1 MKLKVVAMA
10 CMVLAPV
17 TFFPMVAHASPPP
30 PFVEITPSTGL
41 VDGQT
46 VAVTVGRFGSMD
58 KGKVE
63 ECLAP
68 PVGAP
73 NHPPDLA
80 HPAGGTCGVGTLVKV
95 TTDSNSILSKPNY
108 TLKETFT
115 DRNGDA
121 VNCGAAPPPESFDT
135 TCVLLVTL
143 RDAINGKNYA
153 YADLPFAS

>member
-10 CMVLAPV
+10 CMVLAPL
-17 TFFPMVAHASPPP
+17 TFFPMMAHASPPP
-30 PFVEITPSTGL
+30 PDVEITPDTGL

-46 VAVTVGRFGSMD
+46 VAVTVARFGTLD
-58 KGKVE
+58 RGKIE

-73 NHPPDLA
+73 NHLPDLA

-115 DRNGDA
+115 DRNGDP
-121 VNCGAAPPPESFDT
+121 VNCGAAPPPGSLDT

-143 RDAINGKNYA
+143 RDAVNGRNYA